1 MCFGSKEDRAI
12 SKYLRRSRKELD
24 KEIRKNE
31 KDYKKHC
38 KEMESLRR
46 QIDYWNNYYGTEEYY
61 RDKENQE
68 SLDWIVWGW

>member
-1 MCFGSKEDRAI
+1 MCFGSKEDKEI
-12 SKYLRRSRKELD
+12 SMYLRKNEKAFSKLLRKS
-24 KEIRKNE
+24 E

-61 RDKENQE
+61 RDKAQQE
-68 SLDWIVWGW
+68 MTDWIVWNW